1 MEKPLLEIK
10 NLTKHFPV
18 KTPLFSREK
27 KFVHAVTE
35 VTLELRKG
43 EVLGLVGESGCG
55 KSTLGRT
62 ILKLHDLDQGQI
74 VFQGHDLTSLTSKG
88 MQPFRRDM
96 QMIFQDPFSS
106 LNPRMTIGS
115 ILSEPLLVHRV
126 VPRHK
131 RHHRVL
137 ELLDLVGLT
146 IDAVE
151 KYPHEFSGGQRQ
163 RIGIARALAVEPKL
177 IIADEPVSALDISIQ
192 AQIINLLMDLKKRL
206 GLTMIF
212 IAHDLNVVEHISDR
226 ICVMYLGRVMEIF
239 PGGDLEKK
247 ARHPYTKSLL
257 EAIPIPDPLRKRK
270 REILS
275 GEIPSPMHPPS
286 GCVFRTRCPLAQ
298 ESCAKQIPTLRKIS
312 EDHFLACD
320 VVEV

>member
-1 MEKPLLEIK
+1 MEPLLQVK

-18 KTPLFSREK
+18 KSPLFSREK
-27 KFVHAVTE
+27 KSVQAVTE
-35 VTLELRKG
+35 VTLELQKG

-62 ILKLHDLDQGQI
+62 ILKLHDPYQGQI
-74 VFQGHDLTSLTSKG
+74 IFKGHDLTSLTPKR
-88 MQPFRRDM
+88 MRPFRRDM

-106 LNPRMTIGS
+106 LNPRMTISS
-115 ILSEPLLVHRV
+115 ILSEPLLVHNLVPKQKRQQRV
-126 VPRHK
+126 F
-131 RHHRVL
+131 

-146 IDAVE
+146 PDAAE

-177 IIADEPVSALDISIQ
+177 IIADEPVSSLDISIQ
-192 AQIINLLMDLKKRL
+192 AQIINLLMDLKKQL
-206 GLTMIF
+206 GLTMLF

-239 PGGDLEKK
+239 PGGDLEKT

-257 EAIPIPDPLRKRK
+257 EAIPVPDPSCKKK
-270 REILS
+270 REILL
-275 GEIPSPMHPPS
+275 GEIPSPMNPPS

-298 ESCAKQIPTLRKIS
+298 ESCAQKIPALRQISP
-312 EDHFLACD
+312 EHFLACD